1 MRARTFVHTIEQ
13 SNVFSS
19 RDFNFVIVTN
29 NLTRNTMVASHACGV
44 CGTEAALVCGGCSSV
59 FYCGKEHQ
67 KQHWGSHRKECLPYK
82 VVASPEAGK

>member
-1 MRARTFVHTIEQ
+1 
-13 SNVFSS
+13 
-19 RDFNFVIVTN
+19 
-29 NLTRNTMVASHACGV
+29 MVASHACGV